1 MTKAVPT
8 ALAVGTADG
17 RSPAG
22 MDLSGPVLVATGLF
36 LVGLIGL
43 PVAWLAAY
51 AFSDRAGDFTLGNFR
66 ILFDDPTLSEPL
78 ATTFG
83 LSIFVAFFAALAAAP
98 LAWVVARTD
107 LPGRRVVRMLMT
119 ASFVTPPFLG
129 AIAWEILAAPN
140 SGILNKLWR
149 ELTGSEDALFN
160 IYSFPGLVFVVSCYT
175 APYVFVV
182 LSNALDRI
190 PADLEDAAG
199 ILGAGRWK
207 VVTGV
212 TLPLVLPALLAGSL
226 VAFLQAMTLFGS
238 PAILAIPAGFHTVT
252 TKIYSLFQFPPKPQI
267 AAAAA
272 LPLMLVT
279 VALLWL
285 QGRLLGRRG
294 FAVVGGKSG
303 EPRLTLLGIWRW
315 PVFALV
321 IAALCLPLFLPYGAL
336 LKAAISRLPSGP
348 LELANLTVE
357 NFTFVFFEFS
367 QTRRAFSNTFVLAI
381 ATASVGTVMALVIAY
396 LAARK
401 AGPGGRALEFLATAP
416 IAIPGIVLGVGLFL
430 AYTRGPVVLYGTL
443 WILFFAFLTIEM
455 PAAFQQMRASF
466 RGLHPELEEASRI
479 LGADRLATLRRITA
493 PLLKSG
499 VIAGWCLIFIGV
511 VRELSAAVMLS
522 SSNTKVLS
530 VVIFDLNESGNL
542 GAIAVIGITMLFVT
556 FAVVGFANW
565 VSGVGA
571 GPRLR
576 AG

>member
-1 MTKAVPT
+1 MTNVAASVAVPSRN
-8 ALAVGTADG
+8 A
-17 RSPAG
+17 AG
-22 MDLSGPVLVATGLF
+22 PDLSGPVLAATGLF
-36 LVGLIGL
+36 LAGLISL
-43 PVAWLAAY
+43 PIGWLVAY
-51 AFSDRAGDFTLGNFR
+51 SFSNRRGDFTLDNFR
-66 ILFDDPTLSEPL
+66 ALIGDPTLFEPL
-78 ATTFG
+78 MTTLG
-83 LSIFVAFFAALAAAP
+83 LAALVAFFAAVAAAP
-98 LAWVVARTD
+98 LAWLVARTD
-107 LPGRRVVRMLMT
+107 LPGRRIVRLLMT

-149 ELTGSEDALFN
+149 DVTGSEEALFD
-160 IYSFPGLVFVVSCYT
+160 IYSFPGLVFVIACYT

-182 LSNALDRI
+182 LTNALDRI

-212 TLPLVLPALLAGSL
+212 TLPLALPALLAGAL

-272 LPLMLVT
+272 LPLLLVT
-279 VALLWL
+279 ILLLWL
-285 QGRLLGRRG
+285 QGRILGRRS
-294 FAVVGGKSG
+294 FSVLGGKSG
-303 EPRLTLLGIWRW
+303 EPRLMGLGVWRW

-321 IAALCLPLFLPYGAL
+321 MGMLALPLFMPYAAL
-336 LKAAISRLPSGP
+336 LKAAISKIPSGP
-348 LELANLTVE
+348 FDPANLTWG
-357 NFTFVFFEFS
+357 NFTFVFVEFS
-367 QTRRAFSNTFVLAI
+367 QTRTAFANTFVLAL
-381 ATASVGTVMALVIAY
+381 ATATAGTALALIIAY
-396 LAARK
+396 LAARR
-401 AGPGGRALEFLATAP
+401 GSFGGRALEFLATAP

-430 AYTRGPVVLYGTL
+430 AYTRGPIVLYGTL
-443 WILFFAFLTIEM
+443 WILFFAFLTIEL

-466 RGLHPELEEASRI
+466 RSLHPELEEASRI
-479 LGADRLATLRRITA
+479 LGADRLATLRKITA

-522 SSNTKVLS
+522 SSSTKVLS

-542 GAIAVIGITMLFVT
+542 GAIAVLGVTMLVVT
-556 FAVVGFANW
+556 FVVVGFANW
-565 VSGVGA
+565 ISGVGA

-576 AG
+576 AA